1 MKIRAL
7 LFLFFA
13 AASGVHAA
21 PWIASPEVIAGQRDS
36 REIRGVVFEDLDGD
50 GRHQSG
56 EPGVAGVLVSNGLD
70 VVRSD
75 EQGGYALPVRADMDL
90 FVIQP
95 AGWMVPVDVRNVPQ
109 FSYTHKPGGSP
120 VALRFGGLADT
131 GPAPE
136 QVNFPLRRLAG
147 ASPQFSCTAIGDS
160 QVYSNHEITQF
171 RDSAIADLLARD
183 HGPADCMIYLGDVAG
198 DDLGLLDRLFEVGS
212 VTGLPQWA
220 VPGNHDVDFDAPDD
234 AHSMDS
240 WRRLWGPAYFAFE
253 IGEVLFVGLDNV
265 VYPCTARDMQLA
277 GREFCEAGRNPTYN
291 ARVVPTQGWEG
302 GRGATANTGAPQ
314 PSGWADR
321 SVHLWQARLPADL
334 SEGVHTLRLTS
345 TDRNGRS
352 WADVVTFE
360 VRAAH
365 PPPRHRREVWR

>member
-50 GRHQSG
+50 LQRTQEGAGEDSRRGARHADPFAIKRQASVGRWAIRSRSG
-56 EPGVAGVLVSNGLD
+56 E
-70 VVRSD
+70 
-75 EQGGYALPVRADMDL
+75 E
-90 FVIQP
+90 
-95 AGWMVPVDVRNVPQ
+95 RN
-109 FSYTHKPGGSP
+109 
-120 VALRFGGLADT
+120 
-131 GPAPE
+131 
-136 QVNFPLRRLAG
+136 
-147 ASPQFSCTAIGDS
+147 
-160 QVYSNHEITQF
+160 
-171 RDSAIADLLARD
+171 
-183 HGPADCMIYLGDVAG
+183 
-198 DDLGLLDRLFEVGS
+198 
-212 VTGLPQWA
+212 
-220 VPGNHDVDFDAPDD
+220 
-234 AHSMDS
+234 
-240 WRRLWGPAYFAFE
+240 
-253 IGEVLFVGLDNV
+253 
-265 VYPCTARDMQLA
+265 
-277 GREFCEAGRNPTYN
+277 
-291 ARVVPTQGWEG
+291 QGWEG

>member
-50 GRHQSG
+50 LQRTQEGAGEDSRRGARHADPFAIKRQASVGRWAIRSRSG
-56 EPGVAGVLVSNGLD
+56 E
-70 VVRSD
+70 
-75 EQGGYALPVRADMDL
+75 E
-90 FVIQP
+90 
-95 AGWMVPVDVRNVPQ
+95 RN
-109 FSYTHKPGGSP
+109 
-120 VALRFGGLADT
+120 
-131 GPAPE
+131 
-136 QVNFPLRRLAG
+136 
-147 ASPQFSCTAIGDS
+147 
-160 QVYSNHEITQF
+160 
-171 RDSAIADLLARD
+171 
-183 HGPADCMIYLGDVAG
+183 
-198 DDLGLLDRLFEVGS
+198 
-212 VTGLPQWA
+212 
-220 VPGNHDVDFDAPDD
+220 
-234 AHSMDS
+234 
-240 WRRLWGPAYFAFE
+240 
-253 IGEVLFVGLDNV
+253 
-265 VYPCTARDMQLA
+265 
-277 GREFCEAGRNPTYN
+277 
-291 ARVVPTQGWEG
+291 QGWEG

-314 PSGWADR
+314 PSGWADC

>member
-7 LFLFFA
+7 LFLFYA

-50 GRHQSG
+50 LQRTQEGAGEDSRRGARHADPFAIKRQASVGRWAIRSRSG
-56 EPGVAGVLVSNGLD
+56 E
-70 VVRSD
+70 
-75 EQGGYALPVRADMDL
+75 E
-90 FVIQP
+90 
-95 AGWMVPVDVRNVPQ
+95 RN
-109 FSYTHKPGGSP
+109 
-120 VALRFGGLADT
+120 
-131 GPAPE
+131 
-136 QVNFPLRRLAG
+136 
-147 ASPQFSCTAIGDS
+147 
-160 QVYSNHEITQF
+160 
-171 RDSAIADLLARD
+171 
-183 HGPADCMIYLGDVAG
+183 
-198 DDLGLLDRLFEVGS
+198 
-212 VTGLPQWA
+212 
-220 VPGNHDVDFDAPDD
+220 
-234 AHSMDS
+234 
-240 WRRLWGPAYFAFE
+240 
-253 IGEVLFVGLDNV
+253 
-265 VYPCTARDMQLA
+265 
-277 GREFCEAGRNPTYN
+277 
-291 ARVVPTQGWEG
+291 QGWEG